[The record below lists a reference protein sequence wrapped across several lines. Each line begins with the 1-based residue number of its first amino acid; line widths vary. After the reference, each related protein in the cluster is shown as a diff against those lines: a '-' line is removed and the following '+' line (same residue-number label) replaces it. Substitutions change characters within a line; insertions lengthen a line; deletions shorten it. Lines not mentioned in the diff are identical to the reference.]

1 MVTEVICDDMNTYIP
16 RKTVSRKA
24 GDGLMTS
31 ADDELAVKD
40 ASMHKCKKHSSPENK
55 DTFIQAR
62 KSCSRAERNA
72 EINCG
77 H

>member
-16 RKTVSRKA
+16 SKTVSRKA

-40 ASMHKCKKHSSPENK
+40 ASI
-55 DTFIQAR
+55 T
-62 KSCSRAERNA
+62 NA
-72 EINCG
+72 KNTAHLKTRTHLSKQGNLVAGQKEMLK
-77 H
+77 

>member
-16 RKTVSRKA
+16 SKTVSRKA

-40 ASMHKCKKHSSPENK
+40 ASM
-55 DTFIQAR
+55 T
-62 KSCSRAERNA
+62 NA
-72 EINCG
+72 KNTAHLKTRIHLSKQGNLVAGQKEMLK
-77 H
+77 